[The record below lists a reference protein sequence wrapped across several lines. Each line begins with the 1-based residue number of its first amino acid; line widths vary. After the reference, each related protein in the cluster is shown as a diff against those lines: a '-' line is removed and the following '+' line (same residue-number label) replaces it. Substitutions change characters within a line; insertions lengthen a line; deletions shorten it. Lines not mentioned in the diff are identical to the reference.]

1 METKMNNFREKP
13 RDKSANKHSPREIPL
28 LLKANSKNASAYNLK
43 GRSIK
48 SNTIAV
54 RSRSTRVSP
63 HALAASEKAKRLLV
77 EEDKVSLKEKKDQ
90 LEEELGNILG
100 LQNTKN
106 IYRRP
111 SPPDWRD
118 SNQAFKDF
126 RHIRHGIDLTLRGKK
141 NNHS

>member
-1 METKMNNFREKP
+1 MENNMSNFREKS
-13 RDKSANKHSPREIPL
+13 RDTSANKHSPREAPVL
-28 LLKANSKNASAYNLK
+28 LQANSKNASAYNLK
-43 GRSIK
+43 GRSLK
-48 SNTIAV
+48 SSTFAV

-77 EEDKVSLKEKKDQ
+77 EEEKGNLKEKKDQ

-100 LQNTKN
+100 LQNTKT

-126 RHIRHGIDLTLRGKK
+126 RHIRHGIDLNLKGKK
-141 NNHS
+141 K